1 LRWSPADLAMGGWQ
15 LEEALREDAS
25 HQYKAVITVQ
35 TDTSTSISNNIPN
48 IRAAITAANH
58 PALLMVDCIAS
69 FCCEPFDMDAWGVD
83 VMLTASQK
91 GLMTPPG
98 LAIVY
103 LGEKVWKHHEA
114 ADLNTPYWNWQPR
127 AKPAFYAER
136 FCGTAPTH
144 HLFGLREALNMLFEE
159 GMEGVW
165 NRHRRQASAV
175 WAAVEAWSESGQLSL
190 NVAAPEDRSTAVTTV
205 RTAAGLAPKLRQW
218 TEENTGLTL
227 GIGLNPSPTGEPID
241 DIFRIGHMGHMNPHA
256 LLGTLACIDT
266 ALVAL
271 DIIDS
276 AVGVQAAVRD
286 IALDDNALSGV
297 DTN

>member
-1 LRWSPADLAMGGWQ
+1 MAQALGIEVTTLDFGSAQSVDASQ

-114 ADLNTPYWNWQPR
+114 ADLNTPSRGLERIRATVSQRSSPRRSLHGCHNRQDSGRARAQTQAVDRREYRPYTGHRSQP
-127 AKPAFYAER
+127 
-136 FCGTAPTH
+136 
-144 HLFGLREALNMLFEE
+144 
-159 GMEGVW
+159 
-165 NRHRRQASAV
+165 
-175 WAAVEAWSESGQLSL
+175 
-190 NVAAPEDRSTAVTTV
+190 
-205 RTAAGLAPKLRQW
+205 
-218 TEENTGLTL
+218 
-227 GIGLNPSPTGEPID
+227 
-241 DIFRIGHMGHMNPHA
+241 
-256 LLGTLACIDT
+256 
-266 ALVAL
+266 
-271 DIIDS
+271 
-276 AVGVQAAVRD
+276 
-286 IALDDNALSGV
+286 
-297 DTN
+297 